1 RYLSLAVLRQQSDRL
16 ARPGPVAWPANLN
29 SRDHC
34 GVPHPGLESF
44 RRVRRA
50 VLLDEPKEHTDEHHG
65 LDDRSGLQL
74 VHQEGNRPEYAEQSN
89 ERVLERPE
97 DLDMPPWGPLV
108 DHLVEPELALPATD
122 LVRRQAVQGRAQ
134 RLEERRDSALSRGME
149 VPYLARRLA
158 CEPSGPAR

>member
-1 RYLSLAVLRQQSDRL
+1 NVAGREVDDIARDELAPRDLSLAVLRQQPDRL
-16 ARPGPVAWPANLN
+16 PRPGPVAWPANLN

-50 VLLDEPKEHTDEHHG
+50 VLLDKPKEHTDEHHG
-65 LDDRSGLQL
+65 LDARSGLQL
-74 VHQEGNRPEYAEQSN
+74 VHQEGNRAEYAEQSN

-122 LVRRQAVQGRAQ
+122 FVRRQAVQRGAQ
-134 RLEERRDSALSRGME
+134 RLEERRDL
-149 VPYLARRLA
+149 
-158 CEPSGPAR
+158 